1 MRGMSLFQRRSRS
14 EERQELEN
22 RICQLELEK
31 QEAQEAVTELKRQ
44 CELKSAYLSQISHEI
59 RTPIDA
65 INGLTKITAEAAAD
79 HPVVADNMRKISYAC
94 QAVQNVIRD
103 VLDMTA
109 VEANQIKIRT
119 EEFDLYEM
127 IVSIGEMYT
136 QLCTQKQIRFV
147 LSVDERIK
155 KPVIGDPL
163 RVSQILN
170 NLLSNALKYTL
181 EHGTVELSAV
191 PGKIEERNIYV
202 QFFIRDTG
210 CGIKKEQLE
219 QIFTP
224 HIQRTGKSESPM
236 PGAGIGLP
244 VTSRLVHR
252 MKGAVEVESVYGEGS
267 IFTVS
272 LPFQRVEAL
281 QESESSGEE
290 KEKAQTQTV
299 DFHGHRIMLVDDTVF
314 NRDIV
319 EELLRQTGLEVV
331 CARDGRQAVELF
343 TESEPDT
350 YDLILMDIQ
359 MPVMNGY
366 DALRAIRRSDHPQ
379 AGQIPVLAM
388 TANAFAEDISES
400 FAVGMTDHLTKPVH
414 AEELYQILAKYM
426 N

>member
-1 MRGMSLFQRRSRS
+1 MKEMSLFQRRSRS
-14 EERQELEN
+14 GERQELEN

-31 QEAQEAVTELKRQ
+31 QDAQEELARLKKQ

-65 INGLTKITAEAAAD
+65 INGLTKITAEAAED
-79 HPVVADNMRKISYAC
+79 HPAVTENMQKILYAC
-94 QAVQNVIRD
+94 QAVQNVIQD

-109 VEANQIKIRT
+109 AEADQLEIST

-127 IVSIGEMYT
+127 VVSIGEMYT
-136 QLCTQKQIRFV
+136 QLCAQKQIRFEA
-147 LSVDERIK
+147 SVDERMK
-155 KPVIGDPL
+155 KPVLGDQL
-163 RVSQILN
+163 RVGQILN
-170 NLLSNALKYTL
+170 NLLSNALKYTP
-181 EHGTVELSAV
+181 ENGTIELSAI
-191 PGKIEERNIYV
+191 PGKIEERKIYIR
-202 QFFIRDTG
+202 FSIRDTG
-210 CGIKKEQLE
+210 CGIKKDQLE
-219 QIFTP
+219 QIFIP
-224 HIQRTGKSESPM
+224 HIQRSGKSESPM

-244 VTSRLVHR
+244 VTSQLVHR

-267 IFTVS
+267 TFTVS
-272 LPFQRVEAL
+272 LPFQRAGAL
-281 QESESSGEE
+281 QEAEPSGEE
-290 KEKAQTQTV
+290 KKRLQTA
-299 DFHGHRIMLVDDTVF
+299 DFSGHRIMLVDDTIF

-343 TESEPDT
+343 TQSEPGT

-426 N
+426 H

>member
-14 EERQELEN
+14 GERQELEN

-59 RTPIDA
+59 RTQIDA
-65 INGLTKITAEAAAD
+65 INGLTKITAEAAID
-79 HPVVADNMRKISYAC
+79 HPVVADNMQKISYAC

-103 VLDMTA
+103 VLDMTT
-109 VEANQIKIRT
+109 VEVNQIKIRT
-119 EEFDLYEM
+119 EEFDLYELV
-127 IVSIGEMYT
+127 VSIGEMYT
-136 QLCTQKQIRFV
+136 QLCAQKQIRFV

-170 NLLSNALKYTL
+170 NLLSNALKYTS
-181 EHGTVELSAV
+181 ENGTIELSAM
-191 PGKIEERNIYV
+191 PGKIKERNIYV
-202 QFFIRDTG
+202 RFFIRDTG

-224 HIQRTGKSESPM
+224 HIQRSGKSESPM

-244 VTSRLVHR
+244 VTSRLVHL

-267 IFTVS
+267 TFTVS
-272 LPFQRVEAL
+272 LPFQRVETL
-281 QESESSGEE
+281 HETESSGEE
-290 KEKAQTQTV
+290 KETAQTV

-319 EELLRQTGLEVV
+319 EELLRQTGLAVV

-343 TESEPDT
+343 TESEPGT

-379 AGQIPVLAM
+379 AKQIPVLAM

-414 AEELYQILAKYM
+414 AEELYQILVKYM
-426 N
+426 NEK

>member
-14 EERQELEN
+14 GERQELEN

-31 QEAQEAVTELKRQ
+31 QEVQEELARLKKQ

-65 INGLTKITAEAAAD
+65 INGLTKVTAEAAED
-79 HPVVADNMRKISYAC
+79 HPAVAENMQKISYAC
-94 QAVQNVIRD
+94 QAVQNVIQD

-109 VEANQIKIRT
+109 AEADQLEIST

-127 IVSIGEMYT
+127 VVSIGEMYT
-136 QLCTQKQIRFV
+136 QLCAQKQIRFEV
-147 LSVDERIK
+147 SVDERMK
-155 KPVIGDPL
+155 KPVLGDPL
-163 RVSQILN
+163 RVGQILN
-170 NLLSNALKYTL
+170 NLLSNALKYTP
-181 EHGTVELSAV
+181 ENGTIELSAM
-191 PGKIEERNIYV
+191 PGKIEERKIYIR
-202 QFFIRDTG
+202 FSIRDTG
-210 CGIKKEQLE
+210 CGIKKDQLE
-219 QIFTP
+219 QIFIP
-224 HIQRTGKSESPM
+224 HIQRSGKSESPM

-244 VTSRLVHR
+244 VTSQLVHR

-267 IFTVS
+267 TFTVS
-272 LPFQRVEAL
+272 LPFQRAGAL
-281 QESESSGEE
+281 QEAVPSGEE
-290 KEKAQTQTV
+290 MQRLQTA
-299 DFHGHRIMLVDDTVF
+299 DFSGHRIMLVDDTIF

-343 TESEPDT
+343 TQSEPGT